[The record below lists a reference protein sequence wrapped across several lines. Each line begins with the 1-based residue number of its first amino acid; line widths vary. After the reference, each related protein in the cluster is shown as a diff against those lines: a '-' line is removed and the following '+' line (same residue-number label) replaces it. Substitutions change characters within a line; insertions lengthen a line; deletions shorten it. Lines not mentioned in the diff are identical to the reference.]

1 MNPGEPLIRLIVLAD
16 DPLVRADLA
25 SALDDREQFNVVAQ
39 FPRSELKDLD
49 LDLIRAEILLI
60 DEGWGG
66 SEHQSGE
73 EMLDLPVLRMVDPA
87 EIVSRTH
94 LSIDSVISREAS
106 PEAIGIALQA
116 VLMGWI
122 VRDPLSTGRGRR
134 RAEDIDYET
143 LTEREREVLELV
155 ADGLTNRAIANQL
168 EISENTVKFHVN
180 AILSKLNAQSRT
192 EAVMVAARVGL
203 IPL

>member
-1 MNPGEPLIRLIVLAD
+1 MGPGEPLIRLIVLAD
-16 DPLVRADLA
+16 DPLVRAGLA
-25 SALDDREQFNVVAQ
+25 SALDDGEQFNVLAQ
-39 FPRSELKDLD
+39 FPLSELQDIDLD
-49 LDLIRAEILLI
+49 IIQAEILLI

-66 SEHQSGE
+66 SEAKPGE
-73 EMLDLPVLRMVDPA
+73 VVPDLPILRMVDPA
-87 EIVSRTH
+87 ELTSRAY
-94 LSIDSVISREAS
+94 SSSSSVISREAS
-106 PEAIGIALQA
+106 ADAIGIALQA

-122 VRDPLSTGRGRR
+122 VRDPLSTRGGHRGG
-134 RAEDIDYET
+134 EDTDFET
-143 LTEREREVLELV
+143 LTDREQEVLELI
-155 ADGLTNRAIANQL
+155 AEGLTNRAISNQL